1 MKKSEF
7 GIRNSEFP
15 SHSSHSSQSEQPQI
29 AQKDADPSQPF
40 WITRSERRRRGF
52 QPPRIDGSG
61 PAEWQLKTQNS
72 KLKTCFLAAFIVM
85 IGWGAPISAK
95 LAVFVDGRVLKVADA
110 RLEGSEIVLELKGG
124 GSLTVPAVRIDRVVA
139 DEVEEPKTER
149 LFVDPDCEI
158 GWTADPLPPQLP
170 FRESIAAAAEK
181 TDLHPWL
188 VAAVVQTES
197 AFDPLAVSRAGAAG
211 LMQLMPAAAA
221 DHSVRD
227 VFDPVENLRGGT
239 EHLRAMFDR
248 FDSLS
253 LALAAY
259 NAGATTVDRYEG
271 VPPYKE
277 TRSYV
282 RRVVELFCPQ
292 E

>member
-1 MKKSEF
+1 MKFFNSEF
-7 GIRNSEFP
+7 GIRNSEF
-15 SHSSHSSQSEQPQI
+15 SSQ
-29 AQKDADPSQPF
+29 
-40 WITRSERRRRGF
+40 RSRISSPRRWVG
-52 QPPRIDGSG
+52 
-61 PAEWQLKTQNS
+61 AEFKTQNS
-72 KLKTCFLAAFIVM
+72 KLKTCCVFAFVIVL
-85 IGWGAPISAK
+85 GWSPPVAAK

-110 RLEGSEIVLELKGG
+110 RLEGSEIVLDLKGG

-139 DEVEEPKTER
+139 DEVVEPRGEEG
-149 LFVDPDCEI
+149 FVDPDCDT
-158 GWTADPLPPQLP
+158 GWVADQLPVELP

-221 DHSVRD
+221 DRSVRD

-248 FDSLS
+248 FGSLT

-259 NAGATTVDRYEG
+259 NAGATTVDRYKG
-271 VPPYKE
+271 VPPYRE

-282 RRVVELFCPQ
+282 RQVVNLFCPQ